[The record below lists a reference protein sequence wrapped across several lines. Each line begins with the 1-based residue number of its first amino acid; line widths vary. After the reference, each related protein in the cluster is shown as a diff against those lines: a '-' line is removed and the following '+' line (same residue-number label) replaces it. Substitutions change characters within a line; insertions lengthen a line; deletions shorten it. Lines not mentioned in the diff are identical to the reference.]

1 MQSPKRSSPGR
12 NKTRKRSRSRSRSSG
27 KVYIKGVDG
36 TEMFTYETPITV
48 AQIRSDIYPGKDSHR
63 IPRIVV
69 VGSNNEG
76 FASGMLEPGRYT
88 LVKLFRKKL
97 PKPKIADGP

>member
-1 MQSPKRSSPGR
+1 MQSPTGSSP
-12 NKTRKRSRSRSRSSG
+12 NKTRKRSRSRSRSPG
-27 KVYIKGVDG
+27 KVYIKGISGADV
-36 TEMFTYETPITV
+36 FTYETPITV
-48 AQIRSDIYPGKDSHR
+48 AQIRSDIYPGQESHLV
-63 IPRIVV
+63 PRIVL

-97 PKPKIADGP
+97 PKPKT